1 MADDKAPEEQLNNLT
16 VNDDDDVVD
25 PWNVSG
31 KSETGIDYDKL
42 ISKYLLKKKLNN
54 KTYLSVT
61 FHYLTSDDILLLGKE

>member
-1 MADDKAPEEQLNNLT
+1 MAEDKVPEEQLNNLT

-42 ISKYLLKKKLNN
+42 ISK
-54 KTYLSVT
+54 SV
-61 FHYLTSDDILLLGKE
+61 FIFNYYSPIHLPHPMNIMKFFV